1 MQRLANQLHPFKN
14 TTGNADRP
22 RHKLPV
28 STWAVGL
35 TLALVTAFP
44 AAAGSRISRGEA
56 LVKANCARCHAVER
70 SDESRHPDAPPFR
83 TLSQRYPLQDLEEA
97 LAEGISTGHPDMPEF
112 IAEPDQI
119 DAMLTYIESLK
130 GK

>member
-1 MQRLANQLHPFKN
+1 MPRFTDQLHQFKSA
-14 TTGNADRP
+14 TGNADQP
-22 RHKLPV
+22 RHKLTFFI
-28 STWAVGL
+28 SAVGL

-56 LVKANCARCHAVER
+56 LVETNCARCHAVGR
-70 SDESRHPDAPPFR
+70 NDESRHPDAPPFR

-119 DAMLTYIESLK
+119 DAILAYIGSLR